1 MHFNDISAA
10 HLPEYV
16 NADLLDLEILETYKD
31 INPSAAFLLG
41 FNQYAGKLFI
51 PSTENIQGALGKVR
65 ELRKRAK
72 TELQEKV
79 LDALEV
85 ALLFDEPQPILD
97 DIVGTIFSHLA
108 KEGVNEGHLLSL
120 LSYSSKAIDATR
132 ERFEGR
138 EVPTGV
144 KALCLYRLSAIIEI
158 LDAVKAT
165 VKVGEELKGECE
177 GLKAKAAAFVKLFE
191 LDGFGEGTFEE
202 VESVFR
208 RYGFELGRKDF
219 YGVALVKGF
228 DYFETPEEL
237 EKKAISWIDEELPRF
252 RGVVEKLAKL
262 YACEAETEEV
272 EKRMNGRLNLKP
284 SELLKVTRT
293 IRNVVQRFAALDIV
307 RINRKY
313 KTKLIE
319 TPSYLTGVIPTGA
332 AQFFD
337 TFTRRPFQ
345 LFFQTTDPKRDP
357 DKSVSA
363 LLNLLVHEEYGHC
376 VHHSN
381 SALGF
386 IGELNPLYLIP
397 GLLSVPITEGLS
409 FNREREFLEAVRS
422 LETKKRLARAESDYV
437 RVMKKYGGLE
447 LMNLEEEFAVRKW
460 RLIRFLRVVGDV
472 RLNTGKQGLLEFLDW
487 AHEYTGVPR
496 SNLYFQL
503 FPAHEGIFPG
513 YATAYAVVGQ
523 EIMSIEKRIKDP
535 KKRVKFSTYLCSIG
549 YPPRSAYRKM
559 LSSYA
564 KKLR

>member
-1 MHFNDISAA
+1 MK
-10 HLPEYV
+10 
-16 NADLLDLEILETYKD
+16 ADPLDLEILETYKEL
-31 INPSAAFLLG
+31 NPSAAFLLG
-41 FNQYAGKLFI
+41 FNEYAGKLFI
-51 PSTENIQGALGKVR
+51 PSSGNIRDALGRVQA
-65 ELRKRAK
+65 LRKRAK
-72 TELQEKV
+72 TELQAKF

-97 DIVGTIFSHLA
+97 DIVGTIFNHLA

-144 KALCLYRLSAIIEI
+144 KALCLYRLSGIIEI

-165 VKVGEELKGECE
+165 VKVGGEELKVECD
-177 GLKAKAAAFVKLFE
+177 GLKAKATEFVKLFE
-191 LDGFGEGTFEE
+191 LDGFGEGRFEE

-208 RYGFELGRKDF
+208 RYSFELGRKNF
-219 YGVALVKGF
+219 YGVALGKGL
-228 DYFETPEEL
+228 DYDETPEEL
-237 EKKAISWIDEELPRF
+237 EKKAILWIDEELPRF
-252 RGVVEKLAKL
+252 RSVVEKLAKL
-262 YACEAETEEV
+262 YGCKADTEEV
-272 EKRMNGRLNLKP
+272 EKGMNGRLSLKP
-284 SELLKVTRT
+284 DELLKVTRN
-293 IRNVVQRFAALDIV
+293 IRNVVQRFADLDIV
-307 RINRKY
+307 RINPRY
-313 KTKLIE
+313 RTKLIE

-337 TFTRRPFQ
+337 TFTKRPFQ

-357 DKSVSA
+357 DKSVST
-363 LLNLLVHEEYGHC
+363 LLDLLVHEEYGHC

-386 IGELNPLYLIP
+386 MGELNPLYLIP
-397 GLLSVPITEGLS
+397 GLLSGPITEGLS
-409 FNREREFLEAVRS
+409 FNREREFLEAVRR
-422 LETKKRLARAESDYV
+422 LETKKKLTKVERDYIGL
-437 RVMKKYGGLE
+437 MKKYGGLE
-447 LMNLEEEFAVRKW
+447 LMNLEVEFAVRKW

-472 RLNTGKQGLLEFLDW
+472 RLNTGKQGLLEFVDW
-487 AHEYTGVPR
+487 AHDYTGVPR
-496 SNLYFQL
+496 SNVYFQL

-523 EIMSIEKRIKDP
+523 EIMSIEKKIKDE

>member
-1 MHFNDISAA
+1 
-10 HLPEYV
+10 V
-16 NADLLDLEILETYKD
+16 KADPLDLEILETYKEL
-31 INPSAAFLLG
+31 NPSAAFLQG

-51 PSTENIQGALGKVR
+51 PSSENIQGALRRVR
-65 ELRKRAK
+65 ELRRRAK
-72 TELQEKV
+72 TGLQEKF

-97 DIVGTIFSHLA
+97 DIVGTIFNHLA
-108 KEGVNEGHLLSL
+108 KEGVNERHMLSL

-132 ERFEGR
+132 ARFEGR
-138 EVPTGV
+138 DVPTGV
-144 KALCLYRLSAIIEI
+144 KALCLYRLGGIIEI

-165 VKVGEELKGECE
+165 AKVGEELKGECDR
-177 GLKAKAAAFVKLFE
+177 LKAKAAEFVKLFE
-191 LDGFGEGTFEE
+191 LDGFGEGRFEE

-208 RYGFELGRKDF
+208 RYGFDLGRKDF
-219 YGVALVKGF
+219 YRMALGKGF
-228 DYFETPEEL
+228 DYDETPEEL
-237 EKKAISWIDEELPRF
+237 ETKAISWIDDELPRF

-262 YACEAETEEV
+262 YGCEADTEEV
-272 EKRMNGRLNLKP
+272 EKGMNARLDLKP

-293 IRNVVQRFAALDIV
+293 IRNVVQRFADLDIV
-307 RINRKY
+307 RINPGYR
-313 KTKLIE
+313 TKLIE
-319 TPSYLTGVIPTGA
+319 TPSYLTGVMPTGA

-337 TFTRRPFQ
+337 TFTKRPFQ
-345 LFFQTTDPKRDP
+345 IFFQTTDPKRDP

-363 LLNLLVHEEYGHC
+363 LLDLLVHEEYGHC

-386 IGELNPLYLIP
+386 MGELNPLYLIP
-397 GLLSVPITEGLS
+397 GLLSGPITEGLS
-409 FNREREFLEAVRS
+409 FNREREFLEAVRR
-422 LETKKRLARAESDYV
+422 LETKKRLSKVERDYIGL
-437 RVMKKYGGLE
+437 MKKYGGLE
-447 LMNLEEEFAVRKW
+447 LLNLEVEFSVRKW

-472 RLNTGKQGLLEFLDW
+472 RLNTGKQGLLEFVDW

-496 SNLYFQL
+496 SNVYFQL

-523 EIMSIEKRIKDP
+523 EIMSIEKKIKDQ